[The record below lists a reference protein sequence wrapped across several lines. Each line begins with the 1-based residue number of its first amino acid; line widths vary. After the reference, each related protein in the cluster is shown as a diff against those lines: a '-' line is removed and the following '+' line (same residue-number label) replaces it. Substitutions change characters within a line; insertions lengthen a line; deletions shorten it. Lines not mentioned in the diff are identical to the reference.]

1 MWDKILTFSIFESNL
16 FWFKLLLDKT
26 RAVQGLIA
34 QFSTL
39 LLDILNT
46 LNKLNMSRVN
56 GFPRPA
62 PCPAHTAVVEQQW
75 GQLKSCAESVYTV
88 HTADTAAREIEG

>member
-1 MWDKILTFSIFESNL
+1 M
-16 FWFKLLLDKT
+16 LL
-26 RAVQGLIA
+26 
-34 QFSTL
+34 STL
-39 LLDILNT
+39 LLDILT
-46 LNKLNMSRVN
+46 TLNMSRVT

-88 HTADTAAREIEG
+88 HTAAGEIEGAKSVLYYTAVTPTDILKKN